1 MTSPGFDVGPH
12 NITFGGRHVGV
23 PPPSEDRP
31 AYHGGQYLLTSVYD
45 FALLGEF
52 DLRDAR
58 WDYRRDLLRL

>member
-52 DLRDAR
+52 DL
-58 WDYRRDLLRL
+58 